1 MSQLIEVRSPEPEG
15 KLLFCVRRAGDGY
28 QIICKPRGSKK
39 MYAVDI
45 QQMIQ
50 QIAKGVP
57 VTGTIIN

>member
-1 MSQLIEVRSPEPEG
+1 MSQLIE
-15 KLLFCVRRAGDGY
+15 GY